1 MVAQGKRPTEHENMF
16 HLTLDFLPRI
26 FVITIANFM
35 VQSNSSD
42 GAEAVCA
49 LGLTIAISITGI
61 ARPTWFLQW

>member
-1 MVAQGKRPTEHENMF
+1 MF